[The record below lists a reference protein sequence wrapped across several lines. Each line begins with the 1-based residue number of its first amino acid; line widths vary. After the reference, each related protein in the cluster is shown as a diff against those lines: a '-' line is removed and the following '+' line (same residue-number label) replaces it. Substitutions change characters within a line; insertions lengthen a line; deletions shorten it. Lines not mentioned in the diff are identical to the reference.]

1 MADLLLFQLLWE
13 PLPDRL
19 PTGRPQRRQLPRL
32 RDLAAAG
39 TASTA
44 SMSVQ
49 EQVSRN
55 VRRGAVQALVLEAYQ
70 VTIAEQDK
78 EHRAPDTFTQA
89 WHDHLADLLDQPI
102 VELHG
107 WGTLTI
113 ADLDL
118 GLAWSLYE
126 LASQARHDAIENA
139 KASSCRRVQRGQQ
152 VPTFEFSIVSHGTS
166 LGDITYGICLPC
178 LTGLLYKIEFPP
190 DWQFCGLGRLALSQ
204 LEVRH
209 PEMTWYTTGQFQH
222 ARGFYDRYRQD
233 SDSPWTARQH
243 PCPHFG

>member
-32 RDLAAAG
+32 RDLAAAV

-70 VTIAEQDK
+70 VTIAEQDR

-89 WHDHLADLLDQPI
+89 WHDHLADL
-102 VELHG
+102 G
-107 WGTLTI
+107 WG
-113 ADLDL
+113 
-118 GLAWSLYE
+118 
-126 LASQARHDAIENA
+126 
-139 KASSCRRVQRGQQ
+139 VQQ
-152 VPTFEFSIVSHGTS
+152 VCC
-166 LGDITYGICLPC
+166 LGGCSPARP
-178 LTGLLYKIEFPP
+178 GRPAA
-190 DWQFCGLGRLALSQ
+190 DWR
-204 LEVRH
+204 
-209 PEMTWYTTGQFQH
+209 
-222 ARGFYDRYRQD
+222 
-233 SDSPWTARQH
+233 
-243 PCPHFG
+243 